1 MARGGRISIKVDY
14 SEVAKNLQ
22 ASVTKVD
29 RGTKKATIAACE
41 AIKARSLKLVPRDTN
56 ILAKSFY
63 YKIHGR
69 YRNFEAEIGYGGNGD
84 PINPRTGQHASEYMV
99 AVHEDLQQPH
109 KIGQA
114 KFLEQ
119 AVRDY
124 QDEFLAKA
132 AATIRNEL

>member
-1 MARGGRISIKVDY
+1 MARGGRISIQVDF
-14 SEVAKNLQ
+14 SEVQKNLV
-22 ASVTKVD
+22 ASVTRVD

-41 AIKARSLKLVPRDTN
+41 AIKARSLRLVPRDTS

-84 PINPRTGQHASEYMV
+84 PRNPRTGQRASEYMV

-114 KFLEQ
+114 KFLEE

-124 QDEFLAKA
+124 QSEFLTQA
-132 AATIRNEL
+132 ASVIRGEL